1 MARNKQKHEDTSV
14 SLWPLTFEESIA
26 MLAQAPKQTDSPA
39 EESDKTTEH
48 APESAP
54 SKQRTV
60 QGPKP
65 SES

>member
-1 MARNKQKHEDTSV
+1 
-14 SLWPLTFEESIA
+14 